1 MSPGGQRLLLGFVGG
16 AFIGLTA
23 WSLRFF
29 SQAQPLAAFGAGYT
43 QPGLEQVGLKASGV
57 LVVASERG
65 RRRWRASA
73 TTLTLSRD
81 RRTANV
87 DGIRQGTLYD
97 ADGKPEVSLEAGHAL
112 YAVPFGQIGTPAALG
127 TLRVDGGVRAVLLSA
142 AQKPVLT
149 SAAFLWDPLRS
160 ELSSPGTV
168 TAAVPKLSVTA
179 GNGSYD
185 KPAGPASSAGRGTLR
200 LGGDVHA
207 LLHSP
212 RGLVML
218 NCPGLLWDA
227 ARDTAQ
233 SQGPVTALIPGDRGL
248 ATAAAV
254 EANTQTGD
262 LTVHD
267 FKGTFRLPAGV
278 E

>member
-1 MSPGGQRLLLGFVGG
+1 MSPGGQRLLLGLVGG
-16 AFIGLTA
+16 AFVGLTA

-29 SQAQPLAAFGAGYT
+29 SQVQPLLPFGSGYT
-43 QPGLEQVGLKASGV
+43 QPGLEQVGLKADDV
-57 LVVASERG
+57 LVVASEGG

-87 DGIRQGTLYD
+87 DGIHQGTLYD
-97 ADGKPEVSLEAGHAL
+97 AAGRPEVSLEAGHAL
-112 YAVPFGQIGTPAALG
+112 YAVPFGQIGTPTALG

-149 SAAFLWDPLRS
+149 STAFLWDSLRS

-185 KPAGPASSAGRGTLR
+185 KPAGAASQAGHGTLR
-200 LGGDVHA
+200 LGGNVHA

-212 RGLVML
+212 RGLVTL
-218 NCPGLLWDA
+218 NCPGLVWDA
-227 ARDTAQ
+227 ARDTAR
-233 SQGPVTALIPGDRGL
+233 SQGPVSALIPGDRGT
-248 ATAAAV
+248 AAAAAV
-254 EANTQTGD
+254 EANTRTGA
-262 LTVHD
+262 LIVHG

>member
-1 MSPGGQRLLLGFVGG
+1 VSPSAQRLLLGLVGAAFVG
-16 AFIGLTA
+16 LTT

-57 LVVASERG
+57 LVVASEGG

-87 DGIRQGTLYD
+87 EGIHQGTLYD
-97 ADGKPEVSLEAGHAL
+97 ADGKPEISLEAGHAF
-112 YAVPFGQIGTPAALG
+112 YAVPFGQIGTPTALG

-160 ELSSPGTV
+160 ELSSPGAV
-168 TAAVPKLSVTA
+168 TASVPKLSVTA
-179 GNGSYD
+179 GSGSYD
-185 KPAGPASSAGRGTLR
+185 KPAGAASSAGRGTLR
-200 LGGDVHA
+200 LGGGVHA

-212 RGLVML
+212 RGLVTL

-233 SQGPVTALIPGDRGL
+233 SQGPVTALIPGDRG
-248 ATAAAV
+248 TAAATAV
-254 EANTQTGD
+254 EADTRTGD
-262 LTVHD
+262 FIVHD
-267 FKGTFRLPAGV
+267 FRGTLRLPKGV